1 MMSEAYLPTL
11 ESESTEILRYFAPWL
26 SRTAAA
32 SLIASSF
39 PSNVSVLIPTTSPP
53 IDLMAS
59 FNSLS
64 LDNSATQG
72 LQPVNQK
79 LTTVTALLEN
89 RLSSTELPSKFLPE
103 KLLKG
108 VISSELSF
116 WSVLSDPVL
125 LFSISDICF
134 SICLMVSISSLSV
147 FSSSSVKDSLFDSIM
162 PAR

>member
-1 MMSEAYLPTL
+1 M
-11 ESESTEILRYFAPWL
+11 
-26 SRTAAA
+26 AAA

-39 PSNVSVLIPTTSPP
+39 PSKVSVLIPTTSPP

-89 RLSSTELPSKFLPE
+89 RLSSTELPSKSLPE

-108 VISSELSF
+108 EVSSELSF
-116 WSVLSDPVL
+116 WSVLSDPVF
-125 LFSISDICF
+125 LFSISDICS
-134 SICLMVSISSLSV
+134 SICLIVSISSVSV
-147 FSSSSVKDSLFDSIM
+147 FSSSSVKASLFDSTV